1 MKLLSKRNIIIAVS
15 VLVVAVAVGLVISSA
30 PQPEP
35 EQPLYA
41 TELTEQKRAELIQ
54 SLQNKY
60 GKGYP
65 ELIPGNTMRIAKNDT
80 SYYYGTYN
88 GYDVIFIKG
97 DTTNMWSLKLGDVVF
112 NSTSG
117 ARMYL
122 HRNGE
127 FIDLKIAYQQGLIS
141 DADVKTAW
149 EIHNSI

>member
-1 MKLLSKRNIIIAVS
+1 MKFLTKRIIIIATA
-15 VLVVAVAVGLVISSA
+15 VLVVAVAVGLVIGLA
-30 PQPEP
+30 PEPEP

-41 TELTEQKRAELIQ
+41 TELTEQKRMELIKSMQ
-54 SLQNKY
+54 PQMPD
-60 GKGYP
+60 GWV
-65 ELIPGNTMRIAKNDT
+65 LIPSTSKVRIAENDE

-88 GYDVIFIKG
+88 GYDVIYIQG
-97 DTTNMWSLKLGDVVF
+97 VLQIMWALKLGDVVF
-112 NSTSG
+112 RSNASAT
-117 ARMYL
+117 MYL